1 MKTKTVIYSITN
13 IINNKKYVGSA
24 VNYKIRWVRHL
35 SELKHN
41 RHHSVYLQN
50 AYKKYGKENFVFE
63 ILEYVNE
70 INELINREQFWIDE
84 INPEY
89 NMTLIAGL
97 KSHLGMKRS
106 EETKKKISE
115 ALKGKKIS
123 EEHKKK
129 ISYAKKGVKIDGSNM
144 NKDKKGKSLSE
155 NHKTKISIGNT
166 GKELNCETKNKI
178 SQTLKSKKLI
188 SAVSITVFKY
198 NLEGELLDKYQ
209 SIKVAE
215 IANGYKRDVLRYH
228 LITKKKKN
236 MMVLNGVLL
245 KLIIMKNRNWKKIG

>member
-1 MKTKTVIYSITN
+1 MKPKTVIYSITN

-24 VNYKIRWVRHL
+24 VNYKVRWVRHL
-35 SELKHN
+35 SELKCN
-41 RHHSVYLQN
+41 RHHSNYLQN
-50 AYKKYGKENFVFE
+50 AYNKYGKENFVFE
-63 ILEYVNE
+63 ILEEVND
-70 INELINREQFWIDE
+70 INELITREQKWIDE
-84 INPEY
+84 LKPEY

-97 KSHLGMKRS
+97 NSHLGMKRS

-123 EEHKKK
+123 QEHKEN
-129 ISYAKKGVKIDGSNM
+129 ISISKKGVKIDGTNM

-155 NHKTKISIGNT
+155 NHKNKISFGNT
-166 GKELNCETKNKI
+166 GKKINSETKNKI
-178 SQTLKSKKLI
+178 SQTLKSKNLV

-198 NLEGELLDKYQ
+198 NLDGELLDKYQ

-228 LITKKKKN
+228 LITKRKN
-236 MMVLNGVLL
+236 VYDGFKWSVFKTNYYD
-245 KLIIMKNRNWKKIG
+245 KR